1 MNYVC
6 ITSKLGLNGQFL
18 EVYIS
23 WRPLI
28 NANIIFFFTF
38 IFVLSYGCQDDK
50 VFLYHDVFFFTL
62 GKSRILKIEKQVL
75 YTYLKK
81 QRVSVLSWFLKRLKS
96 LLLPLSTPN
105 LSFGNGLPS
114 PCRMIENKN
123 MLERHTA
130 HPDMPEQPLFKSL
143 GDKCQNNLTKK
154 KKQNKTKENKK
165 KKWSARR

>member
-28 NANIIFFFTF
+28 NANIIFFLHLFSSCHMVVKTTRYF
-38 IFVLSYGCQDDK
+38 YIMM
-50 VFLYHDVFFFTL
+50 FFFTL

-143 GDKCQNNLTKK
+143 GDKCQNNLTNM